1 MASGGAEPGP
11 AGPEDNNDQLKQ
23 LLYQLAADKETAKLK
38 IADPDFFHGDAKTLR
53 TWIYSATTNFRKAL
67 RSPTAK
73 NCIRGQQT
81 TRKRGSMGHPHLEQE
96 TYSTWEAFVEGIK
109 TAFGEADTR
118 KQREEESKP

>member
-53 TWIYSATTNFRKAL
+53 TWILQCNNKFSESTKITDKQKIVYYSATTNFRKAR
-67 RSPTAK
+67 RS
-73 NCIRGQQT
+73 QT
-81 TRKRGSMGHPHLEQE
+81 SKKLYKRQTNYEETRLNGSSP
-96 TYSTWEAFVEGIK
+96 S
-109 TAFGEADTR
+109 
-118 KQREEESKP
+118 